1 MKSLLNNRYLFKI
14 GSKRLVE
21 ANWNLQITRME
32 ALQRN
37 ELIAL
42 ASSTTLRMI
51 DGINGVD
58 YKEKEVRIKQLKKE
72 IGELKSKPNTKANRD
87 KLIAKQTEFNKLVFM
102 EDYLCVVMETK
113 KDYDRAVKGFTVNG
127 IEYVRLLSTS
137 AGVKKNT
144 IVFTS
149 KRIKEQLL
157 FKLNS

>member
-102 EDYLCVVMETK
+102 EDYLCVVMDTK
-113 KDYDRAVKGFTVNG
+113 
-127 IEYVRLLSTS
+127 
-137 AGVKKNT
+137 
-144 IVFTS
+144 
-149 KRIKEQLL
+149 
-157 FKLNS
+157 